1 MGEWRANSDVI
12 VDAAA
17 STIHCASASATNPRT
32 GGHQPENWQAALLF
46 NIDGVIKFFGAGLFT
61 EFEVA
66 GETSSRTPS
75 LCRSSLGGLPQV
87 CPRCVGGRG
96 ATWSRFVVFLSF
108 SLFLLSGLV
117 LRRFGL
123 VDLQRVQGSLP
134 VRLARFGV
142 VRGVTR
148 GISSLA
154 LVRCGN
160 AVLAHRVR
168 C

>member
-1 MGEWRANSDVI
+1 MDFRRYALVVLEVVVLRGL
-12 VDAAA
+12 A
-17 STIHCASASATNPRT
+17 S
-32 GGHQPENWQAALLF
+32 W
-46 NIDGVIKFFGAGLFT
+46 FF
-61 EFEVA
+61 
-66 GETSSRTPS
+66 
-75 LCRSSLGGLPQV
+75 
-87 CPRCVGGRG
+87 
-96 ATWSRFVVFLSF
+96 SF

-154 LVRCGN
+154 LVSLT
-160 AVLAHRVR
+160 VDVW
-168 C
+168 